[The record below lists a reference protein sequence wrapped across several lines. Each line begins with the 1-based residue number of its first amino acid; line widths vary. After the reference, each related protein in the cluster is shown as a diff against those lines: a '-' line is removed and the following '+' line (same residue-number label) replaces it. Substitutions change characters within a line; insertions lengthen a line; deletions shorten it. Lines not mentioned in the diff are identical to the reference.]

1 MPRERAA
8 RKSKQMLNAAQR
20 LFAQSGYAAVSMD
33 DIAKTAGVSKA
44 TLYSHFD
51 SKEKLFA
58 EIIEI
63 ESPHIEEGVPIP
75 EVFEGDAEGV
85 LRNFARGFARFFA
98 DGRGLEIYRLFVTD
112 LHRFPDLVRR
122 FHAAGPMALRARLS
136 RLLAQ
141 MAERGAL
148 SIEDPDL
155 AADHLTSLIQGR
167 LPFDRAIGLPPPDPA
182 AIDRHVES
190 ALRLFLR
197 GYAQA
202 SRGEEP

>member
-1 MPRERAA
+1 
-8 RKSKQMLNAAQR
+8 
-20 LFAQSGYAAVSMD
+20 VSMD
-33 DIAKTAGVSKA
+33 DIAKDAGVSKA
-44 TLYSHFD
+44 TLYAHFD
-51 SKEKLFA
+51 SKENLFA

-63 ESPHIEEGVPIP
+63 ENPQIIDRVPIP
-75 EVFEGDAEGV
+75 EIFDGNAEDV
-85 LRNFARGFARFFA
+85 LRTVARGFARFFA
-98 DGRGLEIYRLFVTD
+98 DGPGLEIYRLFVTD

-122 FHAAGPMALRARLS
+122 FHAAGPMALRGRLS

-155 AADHLTSLIQGR
+155 AADQLTSLIQGR

-190 ALRLFLR
+190 GLRLFLR
-197 GYAQA
+197 GYAPT
-202 SRGEEP
+202 SRSGES